1 MTRAN
6 PSSRSRKE
14 IAQRESVQNDAVVDF
29 APLDEFLQHQIRW
42 FDQVAALQTTWLTSY
57 LALQADCLR
66 LWASGT
72 PQLPP
77 WMVWQPGAEQLA

>member
-1 MTRAN
+1 MTRVTPPSRARRQSAAN
-6 PSSRSRKE
+6 EPS
-14 IAQRESVQNDAVVDF
+14 QNPAVIDF
-29 APLDEFLQHQIRW
+29 APLDEFLQHHIRW

-66 LWASGT
+66 LWTSGT